1 MRCVNEKQ
9 TISMFSFVNN
19 KPNLT
24 WYVGSLVGFLLG
36 DDVKLLKGG
45 MGGRVG

>member
-1 MRCVNEKQ
+1 MNEKQ

-24 WYVGSLVGFLLG
+24 WYVGSLVGCLLG